1 MIRDWICVYVRS
13 LSSKSL
19 HFQRLF
25 IRPFETKIQTI
36 YMFVNVLV
44 AAASATTTFFV
55 SRRKSRRNGENKT
68 NFEQVCTRKRFLL
81 RNETFLAGK
90 NFKM

>member
-1 MIRDWICVYVRS
+1 
-13 LSSKSL
+13 
-19 HFQRLF
+19 
-25 IRPFETKIQTI
+25 
-36 YMFVNVLV
+36 MFVNVLV

-81 RNETFLAGK
+81 RNETFLAGRISK
-90 NFKM
+90 CNPLTPTKRFVSFFTSGD